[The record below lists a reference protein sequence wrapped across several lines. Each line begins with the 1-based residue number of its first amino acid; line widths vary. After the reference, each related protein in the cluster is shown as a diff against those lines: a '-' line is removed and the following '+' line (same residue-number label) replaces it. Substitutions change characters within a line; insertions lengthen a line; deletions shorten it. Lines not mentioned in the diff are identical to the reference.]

1 MNADE
6 LIKSSKEIQ
15 EKWLKETKIDFSFSV
30 NYEYLG
36 CIVDDDDPYADSTG
50 EVYTYTELN
59 CKDETIYAFFNGL
72 SNHVD
77 GYHDLSLFGIY
88 KNVEDGKNLVSKLE
102 NFAG

>member
-1 MNADE
+1 MHRVQALLISFIFLVSGCLNSSITDE
-6 LIKSSKEIQ
+6 IIK
-15 EKWLKETKIDFSFSV
+15 
-30 NYEYLG
+30 
-36 CIVDDDDPYADSTG
+36 
-50 EVYTYTELN
+50 

-72 SNHVD
+72 HNHVD